1 MGCLRRIVSLV
12 ALVVVGA
19 AVWLYFGDDIRAF
32 WDERTG
38 PAAPALTG
46 AELSDA
52 TMGRIAAL
60 RETPGDRLALS
71 EAELQSL
78 VDHEY
83 AAFIPAFLASPTVG
97 VDGGRLRL
105 SGRASTDFIQEYV
118 DLGDAAAFLPDTAD
132 VAVRGHLIPAEP
144 GRVGLAVDQVSV
156 ARIPVPDALMGRL
169 LRTGGAGSD
178 PSLGERVIP
187 IGLPEPL
194 ASAYV
199 HGDSVV
205 FTARD

>member
-1 MGCLRRIVSLV
+1 MGCLRRVVGLV
-12 ALVVVGA
+12 ALVVAGA
-19 AVWLYFGDDIRAF
+19 AVWLYFGDDLRAF

-38 PAAPALTG
+38 SAAPALTG
-46 AELSDA
+46 AELSDH
-52 TMGRIAAL
+52 TMERIAAL
-60 RETPGDRLALS
+60 RATPGDRLALS
-71 EAELQSL
+71 ETELQSL

-83 AAFIPAFLASPTVG
+83 AAFIPAFLASPRVG
-97 VDGGRLRL
+97 VNDGRVRL
-105 SGRASTDFIQEYV
+105 SGRVSTDFIRERV
-118 DLGDAAAFLPDTAD
+118 DLGDAAGFLPDTAE
-132 VAVRGHLIPAEP
+132 VAVRGHLIPSGQ
-144 GRVGLAVDQVSV
+144 GRVGLAVDQVTA
-156 ARIPVPDALMGRL
+156 ARIPVPEALVGRL
-169 LRTGGAGSD
+169 LRTAGAGSD